1 MIHLRRNLLDFEVT
15 LNGISCGALHRLIE
29 LLTPG
34 FNDIHLPLFS
44 SPKQKD

>member
-29 LLTPG
+29 LPTPG
-34 FNDIHLPLFS
+34 SSDNHLPLFS
-44 SPKQKD
+44 SPKPKD